1 MRNVQ
6 GELSRATLNRARK
19 NRPQWLAL
27 LAALRL
33 GTVDGQGCGFR
44 GGVSRVVESLRSD
57 GMELTVPLEGRG

>member
-1 MRNVQ
+1 MSTGAQNVQ

-33 GTVDGQGCGFR
+33 
-44 GGVSRVVESLRSD
+44 ESQ
-57 GMELTVPLEGRG
+57 